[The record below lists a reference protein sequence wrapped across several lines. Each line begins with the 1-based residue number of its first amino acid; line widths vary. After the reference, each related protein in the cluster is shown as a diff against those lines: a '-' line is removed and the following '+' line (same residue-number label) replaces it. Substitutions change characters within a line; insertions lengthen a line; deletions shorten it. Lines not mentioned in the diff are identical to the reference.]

1 MCVCVCVEKECVP
14 ATAGH
19 SPNRSLAIFSVLTVL
34 ICSGFYLAI
43 LKWGVKARE
52 RLRVLNST
60 ELKFNLQRFIDGES
74 APLFAQFIAAS
85 FFCVRCC

>member
-1 MCVCVCVEKECVP
+1 MCTCHRRTLPE
-14 ATAGH
+14 
-19 SPNRSLAIFSVLTVL
+19 SLTSHFLGLDRPDLLWLLPGDPEV
-34 ICSGFYLAI
+34 
-43 LKWGVKARE
+43 GVKARE

-74 APLFAQFIAAS
+74 ALLFAQFIAAS